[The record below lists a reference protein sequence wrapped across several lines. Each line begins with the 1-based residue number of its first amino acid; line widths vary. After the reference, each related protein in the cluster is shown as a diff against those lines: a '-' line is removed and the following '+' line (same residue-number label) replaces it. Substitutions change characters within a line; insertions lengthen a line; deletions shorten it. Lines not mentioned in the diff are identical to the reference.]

1 MTPRGQCGRAA
12 PEMPMKAPTRYAIA
26 FAAFAL
32 SALAGCATTAG
43 DTAAN
48 SGGTTSNSTAG
59 AAAASNAGTRAIG
72 AYGAIGTSDDV
83 RGRSSS
89 SSASQLTGRATMA
102 GSDSG
107 TRDDAQ
113 QDDDE
118 PPRR

>member
-1 MTPRGQCGRAA
+1 
-12 PEMPMKAPTRYAIA
+12 MKAPTRYAIA
-26 FAAFAL
+26 FAALAL
-32 SALAGCATTAG
+32 SALAGCATATG
-43 DTAAN
+43 DTAAAN

-107 TRDDAQ
+107 TRDDANR
-113 QDDDE
+113 DDDE

>member
-1 MTPRGQCGRAA
+1 MRSATP
-12 PEMPMKAPTRYAIA
+12 
-26 FAAFAL
+26 AL
-32 SALAGCATTAG
+32 LALALAACATTDDDVAPG
-43 DTAAN
+43 RV
-48 SGGTTSNSTAG
+48 GTTSNAPAG

-83 RGRSSS
+83 RGRTTS

-107 TRDDAQ
+107 TDDDAA
-113 QDDDE
+113 DDDDD

>member
-1 MTPRGQCGRAA
+1 
-12 PEMPMKAPTRYAIA
+12 MKASRVNIT
-26 FAAFAL
+26 AL
-32 SALAGCATTAG
+32 ALALLALAGCATPG
-43 DTAAN
+43 DEAVAN
-48 SGGTTSNSTAG
+48 SGGTTSNSVTG

-89 SSASQLTGRATMA
+89 SGASQLTGRATMA

-107 TRDDAQ
+107 TRSDDDDDDDDAE
-113 QDDDE
+113 D